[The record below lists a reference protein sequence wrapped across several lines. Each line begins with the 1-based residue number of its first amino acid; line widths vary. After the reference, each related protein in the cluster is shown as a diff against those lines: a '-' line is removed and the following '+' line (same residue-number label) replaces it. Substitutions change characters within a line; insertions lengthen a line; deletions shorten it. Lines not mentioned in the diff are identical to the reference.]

1 MLIVDAPGG
10 GGGGI
15 YYGGLE
21 LWILMPVAPLLF
33 VPFLSIGTLP
43 LSSTLILF
51 LSFGFGVFLERA
63 LRGWGTGCIVKSSR
77 YIGCRLKVFVRIGD
91 SLLTGRKP

>member
-33 VPFLSIGTLP
+33 VPFLSIDHRSWNTGPVCKEVQHGASIFGTFEVGIEWSGIRAVWGLLP
-43 LSSTLILF
+43 GACEPVSSY
-51 LSFGFGVFLERA
+51 R
-63 LRGWGTGCIVKSSR
+63 
-77 YIGCRLKVFVRIGD
+77 
-91 SLLTGRKP
+91 SLV